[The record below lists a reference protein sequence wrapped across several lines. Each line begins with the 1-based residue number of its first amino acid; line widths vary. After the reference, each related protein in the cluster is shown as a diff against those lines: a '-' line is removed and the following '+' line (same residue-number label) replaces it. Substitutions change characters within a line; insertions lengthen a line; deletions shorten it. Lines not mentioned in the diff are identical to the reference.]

1 MPNELSEKVY
11 PDGTVVKLRDD
22 TAREMMSYSKQT
34 FTTTSYPLLNS
45 DLVIIRFGK
54 VVSILFRGFKN
65 LTANTENTIIN
76 ALPSEFRPSE
86 TVHCALLQGSSSFAM
101 IRVIILSNG
110 AIKVYPYGDAAVSG
124 AGNMQGTFTYVI

>member
-1 MPNELSEKVY
+1 MFRVSHLFDEIGAL
-11 PDGTVVKLRDD
+11 T
-22 TAREMMSYSKQT
+22 SYSKQT

-45 DLVIIRFGK
+45 DLVVIRFGK

-86 TVHCALLQGSSSFAM
+86 TVHCALLQGSNSYAM
-101 IRVIILSNG
+101 SRVIILSNG
-110 AIKVYPYGDAAVSG
+110 IIRVYPYGDAAVSG